1 MRIQWEP
8 QKIDVGVD
16 RGVLYLPLDGD
27 YESDWLG
34 EPWNGLTS
42 VTDKNK
48 SEKSS
53 AYLDATMYNLVDV
66 KSDPNFLVEAFTY
79 PDRFETFIS
88 DTGLFV
94 HGQHHR
100 PFGFSYQS
108 GGESG
113 KLHIVYN
120 ILATCSDSSY
130 SSIDSNISH
139 ETFSFEFFTTPSQ
152 SLDWAP
158 TAHFII
164 DLDKIYPEVSTALSD
179 ILYGSDSGVSHL
191 PSSIDLHDLF
201 ESSGHFQVT
210 DNGDGT
216 WTVVAPDSGAH
227 LIGPDTYELSW
238 ESVEIL
244 NIDEFRMKTW

>member
-8 QKIDVGVD
+8 QRVDVGID
-16 RGVLYLPLDGD
+16 RGVLYLPVDGD
-27 YESDWLG
+27 YESEWLG

-42 VTDKNK
+42 VTDKTK
-48 SEKSS
+48 SEKFSS
-53 AYLDATMYNLVDV
+53 YLDATMHNLVGV
-66 KSDPNFLVEAFTY
+66 KSDANFLVEAFTY

-94 HGQHHR
+94 HGQHRR
-100 PFGFSYQS
+100 PFGFSYRS

-130 SSIDSNISH
+130 SAIDSNISY
-139 ETFSFEFFTTPSQ
+139 EAFSFEFFTTPTQ
-152 SLDWAP
+152 SKDWVP

-164 DLDKIYPEVSTALSD
+164 DLDKIYPGVSTTIDD
-179 ILYGSDSGVSHL
+179 ILYGSDSRIPYL
-191 PSSIDLHDLF
+191 PNPIDLHDLF
-201 ESSGHFQVT
+201 YDASLFRVT
-210 DNGDGT
+210 DNGNGT

-227 LIGPDTYELSW
+227 LIGSDIYELSW

-244 NIDEFRMKTW
+244 NDDEFQMKTW